1 MTQPQPFS
9 IDVPQAMLDD
19 LQARLARTRWPEEI
33 EGASW
38 DYGTNLNTMKGL
50 VDYWQNGFDWRA
62 QEAMLNQFAQFKVDI
77 DGVGIHFI
85 HVRGKGNAEGAN
97 PTPIILTHGWPDSFY
112 RYYKIIPMLTDPA
125 RFGGDSNTSFDVI
138 VPSLPG
144 FGFSDRPRD
153 RSVTLVKTADLWFKL
168 MTEVLGYDRF
178 AAGGGDF
185 GSQITRLLALRHP
198 GQVIGIHLTDIGYA
212 GDPVFPPDLSNLSPA
227 EQGYFGATQGWFYQ
241 EGAYTMI
248 QATKPQTLAF
258 GLSDSPV
265 GLAAWIVEK
274 FRTWSDCNG
283 DPANRYSKDELLTN
297 VMIYWVTETILTSMR
312 PYNQQIDDADKLQ
325 AGQHIEVPAALARFP
340 KDIGM
345 MPPREL
351 AERSLRIQRW
361 TEMPRGGHFA
371 ALEEPELLAEDIR
384 AFFREL
390 A

>member
-1 MTQPQPFS
+1 MNAQTQPVPFR
-9 IDVPQAMLDD
+9 IDVPQAVLDD
-19 LQARLARTRWPEEI
+19 LRARLARTRWPQGS
-33 EGASW
+33 EGESW
-38 DYGTNLNTMKGL
+38 NYGTNLGAMKAL
-50 VDYWQNGFDWRA
+50 VEYWQNGFDWRA
-62 QEAMLNQFAQFKVDI
+62 QEARLNQFPQFKAEI

-85 HVRGKGNAEGAN
+85 HVRGKGAN
-97 PTPIILTHGWPDSFY
+97 SMPIILTHGWPDSFY
-112 RYYKIIPMLTDPA
+112 RFYKLIPMLTDPA
-125 RFGGDSNTSFDVI
+125 RFGGDPAQSFDVI

-144 FGFSDRPRD
+144 YGFSDHPQD

-185 GSQITRLLALRHP
+185 GSQVTRLLALRHP
-198 GQVIGIHLTDIGYA
+198 AQVIGIHLTDLGYA
-212 GDPVFPPDLSNLSPA
+212 GDPVFPPDLSNLTPA
-227 EQGYFGATQGWFYQ
+227 EQGYLGATQGWFYR
-241 EGAYTMI
+241 EGGYTMI
-248 QATKPQTLAF
+248 QSTKPQTLAY

-265 GLAAWIVEK
+265 SLAAWIIEK
-274 FRTWSDCNG
+274 FHTWSAKPD
-283 DPANRYSKDELLTN
+283 AYSQDELLTN

-312 PYNQQIDDADKLQ
+312 PYNQQIDAADKLQ

-340 KDIGM
+340 KDLGAT
-345 MPPREL
+345 PPREL

-384 AFFREL
+384 AFFRDL